1 MLFVI
6 SLIRAIAVKQHET
19 NICVYIRM
27 SRVQMPM
34 DKLDGCMNGWMY
46 GWSTSDGLHNSI

>member
-34 DKLDGCMNGWMY
+34 DKQDGWMY
-46 GWSTSDGLHNSI
+46 EWMDVWMEHK